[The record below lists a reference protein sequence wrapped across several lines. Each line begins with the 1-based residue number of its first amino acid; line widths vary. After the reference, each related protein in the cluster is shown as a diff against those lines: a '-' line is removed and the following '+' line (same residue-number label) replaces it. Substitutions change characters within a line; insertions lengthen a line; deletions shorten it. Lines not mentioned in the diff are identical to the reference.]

1 MADWPPLKGA
11 SFLAVF
17 PMYDNT
23 GCPLFG
29 AGGLSASWSKDGAA
43 FAAASNTPAE
53 INASAGV
60 YSLNCAST
68 EMNADVVAFKV
79 ISTTACSR
87 SAIGVMYTVTRQI
100 KDVTYTGQTLTELS
114 QAQPASAPTIEQALM
129 LPYMALRNSASTTT
143 SEYRITNNAGTVIAK
158 AAIAESA
165 SVFERAK
172 MGTGP

>member
-17 PMYDNT
+17 PLYDNT

-29 AGGLSASWSKDGAA
+29 AAGLAASWSKDGAA

-60 YSLNCAST
+60 YSLACAST

-100 KDVTYTGQTLTELS
+100 KDVAYTGQALAELAQAKPAATPTL
-114 QAQPASAPTIEQALM
+114 EQALM

-143 SEYRITNNAGTVIAK
+143 SVYKITNDAGTVIAK

-165 SVFERAK
+165 SVFSRDE
-172 MGTGP
+172 MESGP